1 MLLDRVLA
9 PVEQQPEAPA
19 FVLADQ
25 AISYRQ
31 FRALLCRAVL
41 HLRAQGLRAGDV
53 VGIEMPQTPLYLVVL
68 LALGWIGALA
78 VPLAPAL
85 RPRDREEVLRKY
97 GVTAIVSDRVRVVP
111 PGCRMVQLEGLGA
124 RGDETMDD
132 AGASPA
138 HDSPF
143 RIALTSGTTS
153 VPRGVLHTLGSFEQ
167 RMDRMRFDVGVRPIV
182 IPPSLHITLAVNL
195 ALNAL
200 AHGGTVVFPR
210 GYDNEPFF
218 VAIQRHGVTHV
229 ALPPANLGLML
240 RVLPPQGP
248 AFPCVKQLRVL
259 ATLTPAML
267 EAARRQFSEDVC
279 VTYDLAEVGMV
290 SMAPLEMLRDD
301 ATTVGA
307 LAPGVRV
314 KFDDGDEI
322 ALQVPG
328 MPADYHGPDAGG
340 GTRFRD
346 GFFWPGD
353 RGRLSG
359 GRLYIEGPSANAVSP
374 PAAGRG

>member
-41 HLRAQGLRAGDV
+41 HLRAQGLRARDV

-68 LALGWIGALA
+68 LALGWMGALA
-78 VPLAPAL
+78 VPLPPAL

-97 GVTAIVSDRVRVVP
+97 GVTGIVSDRVRVVP

-124 RGDETMDD
+124 RGDETMGD
-132 AGASPA
+132 AGPPA
-138 HDSPF
+138 AADSPF
-143 RIALTSGTTS
+143 RIALTSDTTA
-153 VPRGVLHTLGSFEQ
+153 VPRGVLHTLASFEQ

-200 AHGGTVVFPR
+200 AHGGTIVFPR

-240 RVLPPQGP
+240 RVLPQQGP

-259 ATLTPAML
+259 ATLTPAMF
-267 EAARRQFSEDVC
+267 EAAQRQFSGDVC

-314 KFDDGDEI
+314 KFAGGDEI
-322 ALQVPG
+322 AVQVPG
-328 MPADYHGPDAGG
+328 IPADYHGPDAGE